1 MDIDLKTAKW
11 QSENYQTPSL
21 GNCTTGPHIECLG
34 CDVPVQKHRK
44 LWRFLEDCSVI
55 MAAAR
60 VVFVLLIMAALS
72 LVGAQPG
79 DPKDYK
85 ITSQK

>member
-1 MDIDLKTAKW
+1 
-11 QSENYQTPSL
+11 
-21 GNCTTGPHIECLG
+21 
-34 CDVPVQKHRK
+34 
-44 LWRFLEDCSVI
+44 

-60 VVFVLLIMAALS
+60 VVFALLIMAALS

-79 DPKDYK
+79 DPEDYK